1 MSVAKATNRK
11 LCRISLGGVR
21 DEAEIRGHRKTYVG
35 SMPGRIIK
43 ALIEAKSS
51 NPLILLDEIDKLGND
66 YKGDPAS
73 ALLEVLDREQNSSF
87 RDHYIELGV
96 DLSDVVFLTSANDAS
111 TIPGPLYDRMEV
123 LELTGYTDI
132 EKYHIAKNH
141 LVPKQVALHGL
152 NGKQLK
158 FTKEGIYELIEGYT
172 REAGVRELERQIAN
186 ICRKTAKLI
195 VSGEKTSLSVSV
207 AAVKELLG
215 KRKYDRNAD
224 EHKNRIGRV
233 TGLAWTSVG
242 GDTLPIEVSVLDGTG
257 KIELTGS
264 LGDVMQESAKIAISY
279 VRSVASMIGVDTM
292 FYKNKDI
299 HIHAPEGAVPK
310 DGPSAGV
317 TMVTSLVSAL
327 TGVAANGTVAMTGE
341 ITLQG
346 DVLAIGGL
354 KEKSMAAYKQGYKT
368 VIIPKANAVD
378 IDDFDTEIKENLIF
392 LPVSNISEVLAAA
405 LCEDVFY
412 GKKDAELPALT
423 NTGKSGKKTYEN
435 NTRMVK
441 NK

>member
-1 MSVAKATNRK
+1 
-11 LCRISLGGVR
+11 
-21 DEAEIRGHRKTYVG
+21 
-35 SMPGRIIK
+35 
-43 ALIEAKSS
+43 
-51 NPLILLDEIDKLGND
+51 
-66 YKGDPAS
+66 
-73 ALLEVLDREQNSSF
+73 
-87 RDHYIELGV
+87 
-96 DLSDVVFLTSANDAS
+96 
-111 TIPGPLYDRMEV
+111 
-123 LELTGYTDI
+123 
-132 EKYHIAKNH
+132 
-141 LVPKQVALHGL
+141 LHGL

-310 DGPSAGV
+310 DGPSAGI
-317 TMVTSLVSAL
+317 TMATALFSAL
-327 TGVAANGTVAMTGE
+327 TGKAVKQNVAMTGE
-341 ITLQG
+341 ITLRG
-346 DVLAIGGL
+346 RVLPIGGL
-354 KEKSMAAYKQGYKT
+354 KEKSMAAFKSGVKT
-368 VIIPKANAVD
+368 VIIPLKNLPDVAEIDPIVRENIEFIAVES
-378 IDDFDTEIKENLIF
+378 ID
-392 LPVSNISEVLAAA
+392 EVLNNSLASM
-405 LCEDVFY
+405 
-412 GKKDAELPALT
+412 K
-423 NTGKSGKKTYEN
+423 NSKS
-435 NTRMVK
+435 TRRK
-441 NK
+441 ISADTRGSKASAIRAKS